1 MKELKDMIEMPSR
14 CRVCTECP
22 CYDKWCNGNHDDTDC
37 SYTLLSYFYRL
48 HCDDDKH
55 FLTID
60 KEDDDWHIS
69 IERYNVGNLVDI
81 ANIFGRTVRG
91 LLKRIKEENSTKN
104 VNVDFLSLMLSYM
117 FVNSIGQREAA
128 NVISLAYL
136 LQEKHHIPKEDIYKA
151 LNDCLNKKIQ
161 EGD

>member
-1 MKELKDMIEMPSR
+1 MN
-14 CRVCTECP
+14 
-22 CYDKWCNGNHDDTDC
+22 DK
-37 SYTLLSYFYRL
+37 
-48 HCDDDKH
+48 KH

-60 KEDDDWHIS
+60 KEDEDWHVRV
-69 IERYNVGNLVDI
+69 EKYNVDNLVDMSDI
-81 ANIFGRTVRG
+81 LGRAFRG
-91 LLKRIKEENSTKN
+91 LLEDIKKENSTKN

-117 FVNSIGQREAA
+117 FVDSIGQREAA
-128 NVISLAYL
+128 NVIGLTYI

>member
-1 MKELKDMIEMPSR
+1 MKEIKDMIEMPSR

-69 IERYNVGNLVDI
+69 IERYNVDNLVDI
-81 ANIFGRTVRG
+81 ADIFGRTVRG
-91 LLKRIKEENSTKN
+91 LLKHIKEENSTKN

-117 FVNSIGQREAA
+117 FVDSIGQREAA